1 MHRKRNGFT
10 LIELLVVVAI
20 IAILAAM
27 LLPALSKAR
36 ERARSAV
43 CMNTLKQ
50 IGLAFFMYAQDY
62 NEWTIGRGHDQSAS
76 TSELPWKWF
85 GYGDSTTYQYTW
97 QYQLERPVSY
107 IGTPSTVREK
117 TFWTCPSIHRA
128 SGYAWGSDL
137 RTPVW
142 AHYCITWTMGGP
154 AHTSPGKY
162 RLSQVKRPA
171 TKILVGDADTYV
183 SGKRAPAM
191 LPRAYGLANY
201 PVISSRHSGG
211 ANVLWFDG
219 HVSWLS
225 ATDPIA
231 VGATSDWPNN
241 APAWSPTAD
250 K

>member
-10 LIELLVVVAI
+10 LIELLVVIAI

-62 NEWTIGRGHDQSAS
+62 EEWTVGNGHPLWTNTA
-76 TSELPWKWF
+76 EMPWKWF
-85 GYGDSTTYQYTW
+85 GYGNSATYVYTW

-107 IGTPSTVREK
+107 IGTPSKVQEK
-117 TFWTCPSIHRA
+117 TFWSCPSVSRT
-128 SGYAWGSDL
+128 SGYAWGADL
-137 RTPVW
+137 RTPIW
-142 AHYCITWTMGGP
+142 SHYCITWRMG
-154 AHTSPGKY
+154 ASSHTSPGRY
-162 RLSQVKRPA
+162 RLSRIKRPS

-183 SGKRAPAM
+183 SSLRAPAM
-191 LPRAYGLANY
+191 LPRAYGLASY
-201 PVISSRHSGG
+201 PVISGRHSGG

-231 VGATSDWPNN
+231 VGATGSWETNC
-241 APAWSPTAD
+241 PAWVPDAD
-250 K
+250 